1 MNSIDR
7 LYGEEIPAIVI
18 SEHGEVSELLPVK
31 PLVLS
36 GSFNPLH
43 DGHRE
48 MLSVASDLTG
58 KIGYYEI
65 SIQNVDKAPL
75 PRQAL
80 GKRAEQIADEGKS
93 LIVTNAARFTEKSSI
108 FPGADFVIGFDTLVR
123 LLDKKYYPD
132 HVSVTTSPVYDSLNL
147 IRQNGCRFVV
157 AGRIDIRLDFKE
169 FVQSTAPARFQKMFI
184 GLSESQFRS
193 DISSTE
199 LRDRI
204 I

>member
-1 MNSIDR
+1 MNLIDR
-7 LYGEEIPAIVI
+7 LYAKEIPAIVI
-18 SEHGEVSELLPVK
+18 SEHGEMSELLPVK

-43 DGHRE
+43 NGHRE
-48 MLSVASDLTG
+48 MLSVASGLTG

-65 SIQNVDKAPL
+65 SIQNVDKVPL
-75 PRQAL
+75 PRKAL

-93 LIVTNAARFTEKSSI
+93 LIVTNAAHFTEKSTI
-108 FPGADFVIGFDTLVR
+108 VPGADFVIGFDTLVR
-123 LLDKKYYPD
+123 LLDKKYYVD
-132 HVSVTTSPVYDSLNL
+132 HVRVTNSPVYDSLNL
-147 IRQNGCRFVV
+147 ISQNGCRFVV
-157 AGRIDIRLDFKE
+157 AGRIDSSLEFKE
-169 FVQSTAPARFQKMFI
+169 FIHSSAPTEFQNMFI